1 MVKEIIFANM
11 AKRPVRTS
19 VSILAVAIEVT
30 LILIV
35 VGLTMGILTENAER
49 MRGVGADIMF
59 NASPGT
65 VALSFNT
72 SVMPVAIGDLLRDVE
87 GVTAVTPVI
96 MQLNS
101 QDGGIGWVF
110 GIEPET
116 WDLVTGGF
124 TFQEGRFFEGP
135 DEIVIDDLY
144 AASKELAVGDE
155 HSVLNHQFR
164 VSGIVDHGKGA
175 RLFIDL
181 EAAQDMTGSE
191 DKATLFYVLCDG
203 PEETE
208 SVVAALIETY
218 PEYGTVPMAAI
229 VSMVTN
235 RSIPMLDAF
244 LAVVVGVS
252 VSIGVLVIFLSMY
265 TTITERTR
273 EIGILRSLGARKGF
287 VVRLILQE
295 TLTFCVVG
303 VIVGIGLSFAIA
315 VAVTSAVPTLNVL
328 ITGEWIVR
336 ASVLALVSGIL
347 GALYPSLRAAGQ
359 DPVEALAYE

>member
-1 MVKEIIFANM
+1 MVKEIILANM

-35 VGLTMGILTENAER
+35 VGLTTGILSENGER

-72 SVMPVAIGDLLRDVE
+72 SVMPVQIGDLLRAVD

-101 QDGGIGWVF
+101 QDGSIGWVY

-116 WDLVTGGF
+116 WNQVSGGF
-124 TFQEGRFFEGP
+124 TFQDGRFFEGP

-144 AASKELAVGDE
+144 AASRGLEVGDE
-155 HSVLNHQFR
+155 HAVLNHRFR

-181 EAAQDMTGSE
+181 TAAQEMTGAP
-191 DKATLFYVLCDG
+191 DKATLFYILCAG
-203 PEETE
+203 PAETE
-208 SVVAALIETY
+208 AVMASLIEAY
-218 PEYGTVPMAAI
+218 PQYGTVPMADI

-235 RSIPMLDAF
+235 SSIPALDVF
-244 LAVVVGVS
+244 LAVVVGVA

-273 EIGILRSLGARKGF
+273 EIGILRSLGARRSF
-287 VVRLILQE
+287 VVRIILQE
-295 TLTFCVVG
+295 TLALCVVG
-303 VIVGIGLSFAIA
+303 VIAGIGLSFSIA
-315 VAVTSAVPTLNVL
+315 AVVTSALPTLQIL
-328 ITGEWIVR
+328 ITTEWIVR
-336 ASVLALVSGIL
+336 ASVLALLSGVL
-347 GALYPSLRAAGQ
+347 GSVYPSFRAASQ